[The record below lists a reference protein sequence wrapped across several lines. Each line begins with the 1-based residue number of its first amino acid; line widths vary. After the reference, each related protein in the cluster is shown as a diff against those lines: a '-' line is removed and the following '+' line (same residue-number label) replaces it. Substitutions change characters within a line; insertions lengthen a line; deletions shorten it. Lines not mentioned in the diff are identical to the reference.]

1 MLGSVGISGAACT
14 HLPAHVL
21 HADAIVMTES
31 ARRVDF
37 ARVDGRVRGS
47 SWDPYGLRVPM

>member
-14 HLPAHVL
+14 HLLAHVL
-21 HADAIVMTES
+21 HADAIVGGES

-37 ARVDGRVRGS
+37 ARVDGRVRG
-47 SWDPYGLRVPM
+47 